1 VGVCDLERTSTGEPF
16 YGGGQSGS
24 KAVRKVLHCALLGF
38 LIGGAVVVGAT
49 AQAQV
54 LRLDYQTKQAG
65 GSLRRGPVEVKA
77 QHSRRINESGMN
89 VIQPVVVVR
98 VNGVEVGRLSGAE
111 KVGGPATVVQLAE
124 MDPANPFPEVLLS
137 SFTGGAHCCN
147 QIQVLSSDADGGNW
161 REVTLGPFDGGP
173 SPAEDPL
180 RDGRFLIVDVDNRFL
195 YRFDCYACS
204 TAPARVWQ
212 LQGDR
217 FVDVTHRPEFVP
229 LHRRNLQRMARW
241 FQEKSPNSPNGF
253 LAGYVANKAL
263 VGELYDGWDRMI
275 QRYDSASDWGL
286 KECKGNYDEQG
297 NCIGREVAYGSFP
310 EALRAFL
317 VESGYITPT
326 GQQ

>member
-1 VGVCDLERTSTGEPF
+1 M
-16 YGGGQSGS
+16 
-24 KAVRKVLHCALLGF
+24 RKVLHCALLGF